1 VKSGKYIS
9 RTDIKNILA
18 NRPAGP
24 RSSYNIYHFER
35 VLRIISKKAPIGR
48 NKLQEEINLG
58 AGSIRTL
65 IKIIKSLNLI
75 ETTVKGLLLTELGN
89 ETVKAFEKNIPFDPI
104 LVDVPKDT
112 SLAGFNAILIVR
124 NGSKNLKSGLEQTT
138 AALRIDASGALT
150 ILFKNNKFSMPG
162 IAEDL
167 EKSNPKL
174 VARLKEILQVKPD
187 DVIIVG
193 MGNSEEK
200 AIMGAW
206 AAAYSLLNL

>member
-1 VKSGKYIS
+1 MKSGKYIS